1 MGRPRQVLDEEI
13 LEVARACFIEHG
25 ASVSTEA
32 IATRLG
38 VSGPALLKRFGS
50 KRELLK
56 AAFSVGQMSPAAHQW
71 LQKAEAGPDARELLE
86 QLLEMTRTID
96 SFFRKMVPAF
106 AVLREAGLTPE
117 ELRGEGK
124 EPPPV
129 RAHNMM
135 VGWFRRAQEQGRLRA
150 GDPNVMASLF
160 MAGLQHRYFLAHVTG
175 QTVPPEEEDPWL
187 ERMVDIFWR
196 GVAPESEEGALAS
209 DKARASKGQGH
220 GKREG

>member
-32 IATRLG
+32 IAARLG

-56 AAFSVGQMSPAAHQW
+56 AAFSVGVMSPAAVQW
-71 LQKAEAGPDARELLE
+71 LQKVEAGPDEREIPE
-86 QLLEMTRTID
+86 QILEMARAID
-96 SFFRKMVPAF
+96 AFFRKMVPAF
-106 AVLREAGLTPE
+106 AVLREAGLTAE
-117 ELRGEGK
+117 EMRGEEK

-129 RAHNMM
+129 RAHLTMT
-135 VGWFRRAQEQGRLRA
+135 GWFRRTQEQGRLRA
-150 GDPNVMASLF
+150 GDPDVMASLF
-160 MAGLQHRYFLAHVTG
+160 LAGLQHRYFLAHVTN
-175 QTVPPEEEDPWL
+175 QTIPPEEEDPWL

-196 GVAPESEEGALAS
+196 GVAPESEEGAPAS
-209 DKARASKGQGH
+209 DKARASRGKND
-220 GKREG
+220 GKREE

>member
-32 IATRLG
+32 IAARLG
-38 VSGPALLKRFGS
+38 VSGPALHKRFGS

-56 AAFSVGQMSPAAHQW
+56 AAFSVGMTPPWAQQW
-71 LQKAEAGPDARELLE
+71 LQKVEAGPDARELPV
-86 QLLEMTRTID
+86 QILEMTRTID
-96 SFFRKMVPAF
+96 GFFRKMVPAF

-124 EPPPV
+124 EPPAV
-129 RAHNMM
+129 RAHKMM
-135 VGWFRRAQEQGRLRA
+135 AGWFRRAQEQGRLRA
-150 GDPNVMASLF
+150 GDCDVMASLF
-160 MAGLQHRYFLAHVTG
+160 MAGIQHRYFLAHVTN

-187 ERMVDIFWR
+187 ERMVDIFWH
-196 GVAPESEEGALAS
+196 GVAPE
-209 DKARASKGQGH
+209 
-220 GKREG
+220 REG